1 MSFFANQH
9 ENSMV
14 EKFDCKEL
22 GFCEA
27 LCVYHEKNIFRLTL
41 RNWLSISFR
50 VKKNAIQSIRHLHIR
65 LFDGI
70 ISPTEA
76 PKCLQ
81 SPLAMLSRIIIDD
94 LLDLLDLLTQ
104 LRSNLLKTLSLES
117 LGIFAEVVE
126 GASHIIGAII
136 KLFYRTAPKLRKVV
150 VKFRLHKHE
159 SQQLAT
165 MRQMND
171 YLQDRTQNV
180 NFRKQAIIELLN
192 DRLARKEKAL
202 ASSKGLKDLNE
213 EIEKCGEVISES
225 LSAMKEDS

>member
-1 MSFFANQH
+1 
-9 ENSMV
+9 
-14 EKFDCKEL
+14 
-22 GFCEA
+22 
-27 LCVYHEKNIFRLTL
+27 
-41 RNWLSISFR
+41 
-50 VKKNAIQSIRHLHIR
+50 
-65 LFDGI
+65 
-70 ISPTEA
+70 
-76 PKCLQ
+76 
-81 SPLAMLSRIIIDD
+81 MLSRNIIDD

-192 DRLARKEKAL
+192 DRLDLARC
-202 ASSKGLKDLNE
+202 
-213 EIEKCGEVISES
+213 I
-225 LSAMKEDS
+225 